1 MIRMKNTLKTVFF
14 MTLMMVL
21 FLFIGNMIGGR
32 TGMTYAFIFSLAMN
46 FFAYWFSDK
55 MVLMSYRAKQV
66 TEAEQPRLYS
76 MVHRLATRAN
86 IPMPKLYMVPT
97 ETPNAFATGRSPQ
110 HAAVAVTEG
119 IMKILNDEELE
130 AVIGHE
136 LSHVLHRDIL
146 TSTIIVTFA
155 GAITY
160 TAQMLSWSMFFFGG
174 GRGRDDNSSSMI
186 GELFIIIVAPV
197 AATLIQLAVSRSREY
212 KADEGGAQLSMKPL
226 SLASA
231 LQKLQVGAQQI
242 PMQASPS
249 TAHLFIVNPLRAQ
262 SFARLFSTHPPTEE
276 RIARLEALA
285 TGKNLY

>member
-1 MIRMKNTLKTVFF
+1 MKNTLKTVFL

-21 FLFIGNMIGGR
+21 FLFIGNLIGGK
-32 TGMTYAFIFSLAMN
+32 TGLTYAFIFSLAMN

-55 MVLMSYRAKQV
+55 MVLMSYHARRV
-66 TEAEQPRLYS
+66 TESEAPRLYAT
-76 MVHRLATRAN
+76 VHRLATRAG
-86 IPMPKLYMVPT
+86 IPMPMLYVVPT
-97 ETPNAFATGRSPQ
+97 ETPNAFATGRNPQ

-119 IMKILNDEELE
+119 IMNTLNEEELE

-146 TSTIIVTFA
+146 TSTVVATFA

-160 TAQMLSWSMFFFGG
+160 IAQMLSWSMFFFGG
-174 GRGRDDNSSSMI
+174 GRGRDDNSSSVI
-186 GELFIIIVAPV
+186 GELFVIIVAPI
-197 AATLIQLAVSRSREY
+197 AAMLIQLAISRSREY
-212 KADEGGAQLSMKPL
+212 KADEGGAKLSMKPL

-242 PMQASPS
+242 PMRAQPS
-249 TAHLFIVNPLRAQ
+249 TAHLFIVNPLSAQ

-276 RIARLEALA
+276 RISRLEALA
-285 TGKNLY
+285 AGKNLY

>member
-1 MIRMKNTLKTVFF
+1 MKNTMKTVFF

-21 FLFIGNMIGGR
+21 FLVIGDLIGGK
-32 TGMTYAFIFSLAMN
+32 TGMTYAFLFSLAMN

-55 MVLMSYRAKQV
+55 MVLMSYHAKEV
-66 TEAEQPRLYS
+66 TEAQAPRLYS
-76 MVHRLATRAN
+76 MVHRLASKAN

-146 TSTIIVTFA
+146 VSSIIATFA
-155 GAITY
+155 GTITY
-160 TAQMLSWSMFFFGG
+160 LAQMLSWSMFFFGG
-174 GRGRDDNSSSMI
+174 RGRDNDSSTI
-186 GELFIIIVAPV
+186 GDLFIIIVAPI
-197 AATLIQLAVSRSREY
+197 AAMLIQLAVSRSREY
-212 KADEGGAQLSMKPL
+212 KADEGGAKLSMKPL
-226 SLASA
+226 SLANA
-231 LQKLQVGAQQI
+231 LQKLQAGAKQI
-242 PMQASPS
+242 PMQAQPS
-249 TAHLFIVNPLRAQ
+249 TAHLFIINPLSGQ

-285 TGKNLY
+285 AGKNLY

>member
-1 MIRMKNTLKTVFF
+1 MKNTMKTVFL

-21 FLFIGNMIGGR
+21 FLFIGGTIGGK
-32 TGMTYAFIFSLAMN
+32 TGLTYAFIFSLAMN

-55 MVLMSYRAKQV
+55 MVLASYHARQV
-66 TEAEQPRLYS
+66 TEAEAPRLYS

-97 ETPNAFATGRSPQ
+97 ETPNAFATGRNPQ
-110 HAAVAVTEG
+110 HAAVAVTDG

-146 TSTIIVTFA
+146 TSTIVATFA
-155 GAITY
+155 GAIAY
-160 TAQMLSWSMFFFGG
+160 MAQMLSWSLFFFG
-174 GRGRDDNSSSMI
+174 GRGRDDDSSSLI
-186 GELFIIIVAPV
+186 GELFVIIVAPI
-197 AATLIQLAVSRSREY
+197 AAMMIQMAVSRSREY
-212 KADEGGAQLSMKPL
+212 KADEGGAKLSMKPL

-231 LQKLQVGAQQI
+231 LSKLQTGAQQI
-242 PMQASPS
+242 PMQAQPS
-249 TAHLFIVNPLRAQ
+249 TAHLFIVNPLSAQ
-262 SFARLFSTHPPTEE
+262 RFAKLFSTHPPTEE

-285 TGKNLY
+285 AGKNLY

>member
-1 MIRMKNTLKTVFF
+1 MKNTLKTVFL

-21 FLFIGNMIGGR
+21 FLAIGQLIGGKS
-32 TGMTYAFIFSLAMN
+32 GLTYAFIFSLAMN

-55 MVLMSYRAKQV
+55 MVLASYRAKKV
-66 TEAEQPRLYS
+66 SEAEAPRLYA

-86 IPMPKLYMVPT
+86 IPMPKLYIVPT
-97 ETPNAFATGRSPQ
+97 ETPNAFATGRNPQ

-119 IMKILNDEELE
+119 IMRILNDEELE

-146 TSTIIVTFA
+146 TSTIVATFA

-160 TAQMLSWSMFFFGG
+160 LAQMLSWSMFFFGG
-174 GRGRDDNSSSMI
+174 RGRDDDSSNLI
-186 GELFIIIVAPV
+186 GELLIIIVAPI
-197 AATLIQLAVSRSREY
+197 AAMLIQMAVSRSREY
-212 KADEGGAQLSMKPL
+212 KADEGGAKLSMKPL

-231 LQKLQVGAQQI
+231 LSKLQAGAQQI
-242 PMQASPS
+242 PMQAQPS
-249 TAHLFIVNPLRAQ
+249 TAHLFIVNPLNAQ
-262 SFARLFSTHPPTEE
+262 RLASLFSTHPPTEE

-285 TGKNLY
+285 AGRNLY

>member
-1 MIRMKNTLKTVFF
+1 MKNTLKTVFL

-21 FLFIGNMIGGR
+21 FLAIGQLIGGKS
-32 TGMTYAFIFSLAMN
+32 GLTYAFIFSLAMN

-55 MVLMSYRAKQV
+55 MVLASYRAKKV
-66 TEAEQPRLYS
+66 SEAEAPRLYA

-86 IPMPKLYMVPT
+86 IPMPKLYIVPT
-97 ETPNAFATGRSPQ
+97 ETPNAFATGRNPQ

-119 IMKILNDEELE
+119 IMRILNDEELE

-146 TSTIIVTFA
+146 TSTIVATFA

-160 TAQMLSWSMFFFGG
+160 LAQMLSWSMFFFGG
-174 GRGRDDNSSSMI
+174 RGRDDDSSNLV
-186 GELFIIIVAPV
+186 GELLIIIVAPI
-197 AATLIQLAVSRSREY
+197 AAMLIQMAVSRSREY
-212 KADEGGAQLSMKPL
+212 KADEGGAKLSMKPL

-231 LQKLQVGAQQI
+231 LSKLQAGAQQI
-242 PMQASPS
+242 PMQAQPS
-249 TAHLFIVNPLRAQ
+249 TAHLFIVNPLNAQ
-262 SFARLFSTHPPTEE
+262 RLASLFSTHPPTEE

-285 TGKNLY
+285 AGRNLY

>member
-1 MIRMKNTLKTVFF
+1 MKNTLKTVFF

-21 FLFIGNMIGGR
+21 FLFIGNLIGGK
-32 TGMTYAFIFSLAMN
+32 TGMTYAFLFSLAMN

-55 MVLMSYRAKQV
+55 MVLMSYHAKEV
-66 TEAEQPRLYS
+66 TEAQAPRLYS

-119 IMKILNDEELE
+119 IMKVLNDEELE

-146 TSTIIVTFA
+146 VSTIVATFA
-155 GAITY
+155 GTITY
-160 TAQMLSWSMFFFGG
+160 LAQMLSWSMFFFGG
-174 GRGRDDNSSSMI
+174 RGRDSDSSSTL
-186 GELFIIIVAPV
+186 GDLFIIIVAPI
-197 AATLIQLAVSRSREY
+197 AAMLIQLAVSRSREY
-212 KADEGGAQLSMKPL
+212 KADEGGAKLSMKPL
-226 SLASA
+226 SLANA
-231 LQKLQVGAQQI
+231 LQKLQAGARQI
-242 PMQASPS
+242 PMQAQPS
-249 TAHLFIVNPLRAQ
+249 TAHLFIINPLSAQ
-262 SFARLFSTHPPTEE
+262 SFAKLFSTHPPTEE

-285 TGKNLY
+285 AGKNLY

>member
-1 MIRMKNTLKTVFF
+1 

-21 FLFIGNMIGGR
+21 FLFIGNLIGGK
-32 TGMTYAFIFSLAMN
+32 TGLTYAFIFSLAMN

-55 MVLMSYRAKQV
+55 MVLMSYHARQV
-66 TEAEQPRLYS
+66 TEAEAPRLYA
-76 MVHRLATRAN
+76 MVHGLASRAN

-110 HAAVAVTEG
+110 HAAVAVTDG
-119 IMKILNDEELE
+119 IMKTLNDEELE

-146 TSTIIVTFA
+146 TSTIVATFA
-155 GAITY
+155 GTITY
-160 TAQMLSWSMFFFGG
+160 LAHMLSWSLLFFG
-174 GRGRDDNSSSMI
+174 GRGRDDDSSSLI
-186 GELFIIIVAPV
+186 GELFVIIVAPI

-212 KADEGGAQLSMKPL
+212 KADEGGANLSKKPL

-231 LQKLQVGAQQI
+231 LQKLQAGVKQL
-242 PMQASPS
+242 PMQANPS
-249 TAHLFIVNPLRAQ
+249 TAHLFIINPLSAQ

-285 TGKNLY
+285 AGKNLY

>member
-1 MIRMKNTLKTVFF
+1 MKNTIKTVFF

-21 FLFIGNMIGGR
+21 FLIIGELIGGK
-32 TGMTYAFIFSLAMN
+32 TGLTYAFFISLGMN

-55 MVLMSYRAKQV
+55 MVLMSYHARQV
-66 TEAEQPRLYS
+66 TEAEAPKLFS
-76 MVHRLATRAN
+76 IVHRLATRAN
-86 IPMPKLYMVPT
+86 IPMPKLYIVPT
-97 ETPNAFATGRSPQ
+97 DTPNAFATGRSPQ

-119 IMKILNDEELE
+119 ILRIINDEELE

-146 TSTIIVTFA
+146 VSTIVATFA

-160 TAQMLSWSMFFFGG
+160 VAQMLSWSMFLFG
-174 GRGRDDNSSSMI
+174 GRGRDDDSSSALSEI
-186 GELFIIIVAPV
+186 LVIVLAPI
-197 AATLIQLAVSRSREY
+197 AAMLIQLAISRSREY
-212 KADEGGAQLSMKPL
+212 KADEAGAKLSTMPL

-231 LQKLQVGAQQI
+231 LGKLQKGAKQI
-242 PMQASPS
+242 PMQAQPS
-249 TAHLFIVNPLRAQ
+249 TAHLFIINPLSAQ

-285 TGKNLY
+285 AGKNLY

>member
-1 MIRMKNTLKTVFF
+1 MKNTLKTVFF

-21 FLFIGNMIGGR
+21 FLFIGNLIGGR
-32 TGMTYAFIFSLAMN
+32 TGMTYAFLFSLAMN

-55 MVLMSYRAKQV
+55 MVLMSYHAKEV
-66 TEAEQPRLYS
+66 TEAQAPRLYS

-86 IPMPKLYMVPT
+86 IPMPRLYMVPA
-97 ETPNAFATGRSPQ
+97 EAPNAFATGRSPQ

-119 IMKILNDEELE
+119 IMRILSDEELE

-146 TSTIIVTFA
+146 TSTIVATFA
-155 GAITY
+155 GTITY
-160 TAQMLSWSMFFFGG
+160 LAQMMSWSLFIFG
-174 GRGRDDNSSSMI
+174 GRGRDNDSSSLM
-186 GELFIIIVAPV
+186 GELFVIIVAPV
-197 AATLIQLAVSRSREY
+197 AAAMIQLAVSRSREY

-231 LQKLQVGAQQI
+231 LQKLQTGVQQI
-242 PMQASPS
+242 PMQAQPS
-249 TAHLFIVNPLRAQ
+249 TAHLFIVNPLSKQ
-262 SFARLFSTHPPTEE
+262 SFARLFSTHPPTGE

-285 TGKNLY
+285 AGKNLY

>member
-1 MIRMKNTLKTVFF
+1 MKNTMKTVFL

-21 FLFIGNMIGGR
+21 FLFIGGTIGGK
-32 TGMTYAFIFSLAMN
+32 TGLTYAFIFSLAMN

-55 MVLMSYRAKQV
+55 MVLASYHARQV
-66 TEAEQPRLYS
+66 TEAEAPRLYS

-97 ETPNAFATGRSPQ
+97 ETPNAFATGRNPQ
-110 HAAVAVTEG
+110 HAAVAVTDG

-146 TSTIIVTFA
+146 TSTIVATFA
-155 GAITY
+155 GAIAY
-160 TAQMLSWSMFFFGG
+160 LAQMLSWSLFFFG
-174 GRGRDDNSSSMI
+174 GRGRDDDSSSLI
-186 GELFIIIVAPV
+186 GELFVIIVAPI
-197 AATLIQLAVSRSREY
+197 AAMMIQMAVSRSREY
-212 KADEGGAQLSMKPL
+212 KADEGGAKLSMKPL

-231 LQKLQVGAQQI
+231 LSKLQTAARQI
-242 PMQASPS
+242 PMQAQPS
-249 TAHLFIVNPLRAQ
+249 TAHLFIVNPLSAQ
-262 SFARLFSTHPPTEE
+262 RFAKLFSTHPPTEE

-285 TGKNLY
+285 AGKNLY

>member
-1 MIRMKNTLKTVFF
+1 

-21 FLFIGNMIGGR
+21 FLFIGNLIGGK
-32 TGMTYAFIFSLAMN
+32 TGLTYAFIFSLAMN

-66 TEAEQPRLYS
+66 SEAEAPRLFS
-76 MVHRLATRAN
+76 MVHRLATRAS
-86 IPMPKLYMVPT
+86 IPMPKLYVIPT

-119 IMKILNDEELE
+119 ILKTLNDEELE

-146 TSTIIVTFA
+146 TSTIVATFA

-160 TAQMLSWSMFFFGG
+160 IAQMLSWSMFIFG
-174 GRGRDDNSSSMI
+174 GRGRDDDSSAL
-186 GELFIIIVAPV
+186 GELFVIIVAPI
-197 AATLIQLAVSRSREY
+197 AAMLIQLAISRSREY
-212 KADEGGAQLSMKPL
+212 KADESGAQLSMKPL

-231 LQKLQVGAQQI
+231 LGKLQTAAQQI
-242 PMQASPS
+242 PMQAQPS
-249 TAHLFIVNPLRAQ
+249 TAHLFIVNPLKAK
-262 SFARLFSTHPPTEE
+262 SLSGLFSTHPPTEE

-285 TGKNLY
+285 AGKNLY